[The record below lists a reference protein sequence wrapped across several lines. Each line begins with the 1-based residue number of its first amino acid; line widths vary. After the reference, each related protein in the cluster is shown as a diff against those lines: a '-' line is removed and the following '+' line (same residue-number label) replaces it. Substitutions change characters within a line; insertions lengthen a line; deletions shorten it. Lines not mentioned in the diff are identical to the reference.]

1 MGCFNKIGFH
11 SKLPIQCGDEI
22 AYFICISNGRIDDIT
37 PCYFNDFIEPIYLP
51 IFGTYNDYGSI
62 ENIEVD
68 NSVEALEK
76 SLGVSIEEI
85 IETIEDNAFEPF
97 DEEEDNLYQT
107 ILKRMLDSLPKYLRS
122 FVEEYKEL
130 GICVTMEHKSV
141 YDTMCK
147 LFKHYEEPQE
157 WDFLQIKFPKYLD
170 DAINNMYFK
179 KDLTIPT
186 EKLNSEQ
193 RKLAEEINS
202 LLYNDKNIFSA
213 HSING
218 EINKFAENT
227 IFHHFHYNMMLV
239 NIVDLNYTL
248 LRDTIYNFTHFN
260 IALSNLN
267 GRYDV
272 ATYGSQSIA
281 EHYEEFKK
289 LHQCYGEIIEK
300 LNYEED

>member
-11 SKLPIQCGDEI
+11 SKLPIQRGDEI
-22 AYFICISNGRIDDIT
+22 AYFICISNGRLDDIT

-97 DEEEDNLYQT
+97 NEEEDNLYQT
-107 ILKRMLDSLPKYLRS
+107 ILKRMLESSPKYLRS
-122 FVEEYKEL
+122 YKEL
-130 GICVTMEHKSV
+130 SICVTMEHKSV

-157 WDFLQIKFPKYLD
+157 WEFLQIKFPTYLD
-170 DAINNMYFK
+170 DAINNMYSK
-179 KDLTIPT
+179 KDLKIPT
-186 EKLNSEQ
+186 ENLNSEQ

-202 LLYNDKNIFSA
+202 LLYNDKNIFRA

-248 LRDTIYNFTHFN
+248 LRDTIYDFTHFN